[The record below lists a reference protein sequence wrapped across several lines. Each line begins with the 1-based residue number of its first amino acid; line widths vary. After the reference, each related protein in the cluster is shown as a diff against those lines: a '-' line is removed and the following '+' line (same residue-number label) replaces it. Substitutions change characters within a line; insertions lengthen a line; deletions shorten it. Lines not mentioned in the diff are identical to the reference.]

1 MNSHEGRYTHPE
13 VRTEVIKEFAR
24 LRKRHPSLDGD
35 SLWAMSRDY
44 CWTVALADSAV
55 LRLTVLA

>member
-1 MNSHEGRYTHPE
+1 MNNHEGRYVHPE
-13 VRTEVIKEFAR
+13 VREEVIKEFAR

-35 SLWAMSRDY
+35 SLWAMARDY
-44 CWTVALADSAV
+44 CWTCALADSAV